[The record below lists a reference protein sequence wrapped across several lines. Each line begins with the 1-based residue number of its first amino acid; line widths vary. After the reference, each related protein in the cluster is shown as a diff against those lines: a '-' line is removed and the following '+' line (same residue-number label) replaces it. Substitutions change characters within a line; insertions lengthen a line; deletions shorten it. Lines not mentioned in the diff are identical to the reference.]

1 MEPWWKHVWRW
12 VKGVWHARRAWGERW
27 VRRLRK
33 DVLYAMPSTRCI
45 AVKIELFRLL
55 VNQILLG
62 ILDLD
67 IG

>member
-1 MEPWWKHVWRW
+1 
-12 VKGVWHARRAWGERW
+12 